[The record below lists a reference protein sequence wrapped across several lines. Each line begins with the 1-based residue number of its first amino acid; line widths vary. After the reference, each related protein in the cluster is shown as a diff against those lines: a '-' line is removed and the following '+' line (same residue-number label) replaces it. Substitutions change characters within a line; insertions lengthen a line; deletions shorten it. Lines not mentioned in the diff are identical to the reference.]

1 MVASS
6 QRKSSKFKGRS
17 FVTGEEELEDN
28 SLLMLFTSFSW
39 KTFCC
44 VKTFTWAILGIV
56 IWIGVKLFCF
66 VIKWS
71 LIGNPLHNGWSL
83 RKGHKT
89 VTPFKSEWWM
99 KPDISETRRPPPTPR
114 LQLLEKQLKAERTWN
129 NWNSHLFPN
138 FVLKIFTLGWT
149 VDKLAYSYLKGV

>member
-1 MVASS
+1 MSNTNVRMVAIS

-17 FVTGEEELEDN
+17 FVAGEEELEDN

-89 VTPFKSEWWM
+89 VTPVKSEWWM
-99 KPDISETRRPPPTPR
+99 KPDISKTRRSPPPPDYSCWR
-114 LQLLEKQLKAERTWN
+114 SNLKQKGLGTIGTVIY
-129 NWNSHLFPN
+129 SLILFW
-138 FVLKIFTLGWT
+138 K
-149 VDKLAYSYLKGV
+149 YLHWGEQ